1 MVVRS
6 TYVTLIAKLHNCKL
20 LFLLLFKM
28 GEYYS
33 RAMGQGW
40 GGANEIRKEERP
52 TGNKVLYTFILKIT
66 YLT

>member
-1 MVVRS
+1 
-6 TYVTLIAKLHNCKL
+6 
-20 LFLLLFKM
+20 M